1 MKSLAF
7 DPGTVSTGW
16 SIFIDGEPVVN
27 DKIRAVAGWSQS
39 KRLGHMLTGISELIQ
54 THKPDMIAVEEQHVG
69 KNAKTSLITARALG
83 LIIAIAGINDIPVY
97 EFKPSEIKKAV
108 TGNGGANKEQ
118 VADEL
123 LKIYKDYDCITNI
136 GDYIDKGVNKTD
148 DIYDAVG
155 INHALK
161 ILGDTRQEGTKKE
174 PKYVS
179 RAI

>member
-16 SIFIDGEPVVN
+16 SIFIDGEPVANNKV
-27 DKIRAVAGWSQS
+27 RAVSSWNQS
-39 KRLGHMLTGISELIQ
+39 KRLGFILKGISEII
-54 THKPDMIAVEEQHVG
+54 TNEEPDIIVVEEQHVG

-83 LIIAIAGINDIPVY
+83 LIIAVAGINDIPVY

-108 TGNGGANKEQ
+108 TGMGNAPKEE
-118 VADEL
+118 VAQEL
-123 LKIYKDYDCITNI
+123 LKIYKDSQCVINI

-161 ILGDTRQEGTKKE
+161 VLGDKRQEGTKKE
-174 PKYVS
+174 PVYVS

>member
-16 SIFIDGEPVVN
+16 SLFEDGEPVEN
-27 DKIRAVAGWSQS
+27 EKIRAVSGWLQS
-39 KRLGHMLTGISELIQ
+39 KRLGFMMANISNVI
-54 THKPDMIAVEEQHVG
+54 TRTAPDIIVVEEQHVG

-83 LIIAIAGINDIPVY
+83 IIIALANANNIPVY

-108 TGNGGANKEQ
+108 TGKGNATKME
-118 VADEL
+118 VADTILE
-123 LKIYKDYDCITNI
+123 IYASNNAVINI
-136 GDYIDKGVNKTD
+136 GKYIDSGTGKTD

-161 ILGDTRQEGTKKE
+161 VLGDTRFKVTKKQQE
-174 PKYVS
+174 EIS